1 MDLELTG
8 KTALVTGSFRGT
20 GMIIADMLLKEG
32 VKTIV
37 HGLKPNQAE
46 EAVKELG
53 AGVPFN
59 ADITTENGCGSLI
72 EFAREFPVNILV
84 NNYGTAEP
92 SSWDDEDS
100 SAWFKAFEKNVLSAE
115 RITKGLLPIM
125 KKNQWGRVINLG
137 TTGSTRPNPQNP
149 AYYSSKGAL
158 ATMTVSL
165 AGALAKTGIT
175 ANVVSPGLIL
185 TPEVKKGYEDREK
198 RKGGSRSW
206 ESIENEI
213 AENIPIGRIVRREE
227 VAALVAFLCSPA
239 SDAITGQNIRIDG
252 GALGIVS

>member
-59 ADITTENGCGSLI
+59 ADSTTENGCGSLI
-72 EFAREFPVNILV
+72 DFANEFPVNILV

-100 SAWFKAFEKNVLSAE
+100 SAWFKAFE
-115 RITKGLLPIM
+115 
-125 KKNQWGRVINLG
+125 
-137 TTGSTRPNPQNP
+137 
-149 AYYSSKGAL
+149 
-158 ATMTVSL
+158 
-165 AGALAKTGIT
+165 
-175 ANVVSPGLIL
+175 
-185 TPEVKKGYEDREK
+185 
-198 RKGGSRSW
+198 
-206 ESIENEI
+206 
-213 AENIPIGRIVRREE
+213 
-227 VAALVAFLCSPA
+227 
-239 SDAITGQNIRIDG
+239 
-252 GALGIVS
+252 